1 MEAFFFTLKTN
12 YRHMKLAVIGLGL
25 IGGSMAKDLRR
36 TRFATEIIGV
46 DNNPENARIALEV
59 GIADRIESLDS
70 ATKEADIVIVAVP
83 VDKIVLLLPYI
94 LDHISPSTTVIDVG
108 STKREIALAV
118 KDHPLRGNFIP
129 SHPMSG
135 TENSG
140 PFAAIENLFE
150 RKICIVCDH
159 EQCRPQHLALAEKMF
174 QSLGMPI
181 AYMSSDEQDHT
192 TAFISHL
199 PHATSFALA
208 NAVLAIEDR
217 NIIFDLASGGF
228 QSTVRLAKSSP
239 QMWSPIFWQNRDYI
253 HEALEVYIH
262 HLGELKESL
271 KNNDPDRLSELI
283 VSANK
288 IRGVLEGENPSLTK
302 NEETIIKLYTK

>member
-1 MEAFFFTLKTN
+1 METFFLYITKDEQ
-12 YRHMKLAVIGLGL
+12 MKLAVIGLGL

-36 TRFATEIIGV
+36 TKFGTEIIGV
-46 DNNPENARIALEV
+46 DNNPENARIALEI
-59 GIADRIESLDS
+59 GIADRIESLEKAVKD
-70 ATKEADIVIVAVP
+70 ADIVILAIP
-83 VDKIVLLLPYI
+83 VDKIVQLLPVV
-94 LDHISPSTTVIDVG
+94 LDHISHSTTVIDVG
-108 STKREIALAV
+108 STKREITEVV
-118 KDHPLRGNFIP
+118 KNHPLRGNFIP

-140 PFAAIENLFE
+140 PSAAIEHLFDN
-150 RKICIVCDH
+150 KICIICDH
-159 EQCRPQHLALAEKMF
+159 ELCRPQHLALAEKMY

-253 HEALEVYIH
+253 YEALEVYIR
-262 HLGELKESL
+262 HLEEFKRSL
-271 KNNDPDRLSELI
+271 KKNDHEGLTALI
-283 VSANK
+283 VNANK
-288 IRGVLEGENPSLTK
+288 IRAVLEGESSSLTK
-302 NEETIIKLYTK
+302 NEETIIKFYTK

>member
-1 MEAFFFTLKTN
+1 
-12 YRHMKLAVIGLGL
+12 MKLAVIGLGL

-36 TRFATEIIGV
+36 TKFATEIIGV
-46 DNNPENARIALEV
+46 DSNSENARIALET
-59 GIADRIESLDS
+59 GIADKIESLEI
-70 ATKEADIVIVAVP
+70 AVKESDIVIVAVP
-83 VDKIVLLLPYI
+83 VDIIVKLLPVI
-94 LDHISPSTTVIDVG
+94 LDHISASTTVIDVG
-108 STKREIALAV
+108 STKREIAAAV
-118 KDHPLRGNFIP
+118 KDHPLRGNFIA
-129 SHPMSG
+129 SHPMAG

-140 PFAAIENLFE
+140 PFAAVENLFDN
-150 RKICIVCDH
+150 KICIICDH
-159 EQCRPQHLALAEKMF
+159 DRCRPQHLALGEKMF

-181 AYMSSDEQDHT
+181 AYMTSDEQDHT

-239 QMWSPIFWQNRDYI
+239 EMWSPIFWQNRDYI
-253 HEALEVYIH
+253 YEALEVYIH
-262 HLGELKESL
+262 HLEAFKESL
-271 KNNDPDRLSELI
+271 KNDDHKGLSELI
-283 VSANK
+283 VNANK
-288 IRGVLEGENPSLTK
+288 IRGVLEGENSSLTK

>member
-1 MEAFFFTLKTN
+1 
-12 YRHMKLAVIGLGL
+12 MKLAVIGLGL

-36 TRFATEIIGV
+36 TKFATEIIGV

-59 GIADRIESLDS
+59 GIADRIENLDK
-70 ATKEADIVIVAVP
+70 AVKEADIVIVAIP
-83 VDKIVLLLPYI
+83 VDMIVQLLPYI
-94 LDHISPSTTVIDVG
+94 LDHISSSTTVIDVG
-108 STKREIALAV
+108 STKREIAAVV

-140 PFAAIENLFE
+140 PNAAIEHLFDG
-150 RKICIVCDH
+150 KICIICDQ
-159 EQCRPQHLALAEKMF
+159 EKCRPQHLALAEKMY
-174 QSLGMPI
+174 QSIGMPT
-181 AYMSSDEQDHT
+181 AYMTSDEQDHT

-217 NIIFDLASGGF
+217 KIIFDLASGGF

-239 QMWSPIFWQNRDYI
+239 EMWSPIFWQNRDYI
-253 HEALEVYIH
+253 YEALEVYIH
-262 HLGELKESL
+262 HLEELKESL
-271 KNNDPDRLSELI
+271 KNDDYKRLSELI
-283 VSANK
+283 VNANN
-288 IRGVLEGENPSLTK
+288 IRGVLDGENSSLTK

>member
-1 MEAFFFTLKTN
+1 
-12 YRHMKLAVIGLGL
+12 MKLAVIGLGL

-36 TRFATEIIGV
+36 TKFATEIIGV
-46 DNNPENARIALEV
+46 DSNSENARIALEV
-59 GIADRIESLDS
+59 GIADRIEPLEV
-70 ATKEADIVIVAVP
+70 AVKEADIVIVAIP
-83 VDKIVLLLPYI
+83 VDMIVLLLPFI

-108 STKREIALAV
+108 STKREIAAAV
-118 KDHPLRGNFIP
+118 KKHPLRGNFVP
-129 SHPMSG
+129 THPMSG

-140 PFAAIENLFE
+140 PFAAVEHLFE
-150 RKICIVCDH
+150 NKICIICD
-159 EQCRPQHLALAEKMF
+159 EGKSRPQHLALTEKMY
-174 QSLGMPI
+174 QSLGMPT
-181 AYMSSDEQDHT
+181 AYMTSDEQDHT

-239 QMWSPIFWQNRDYI
+239 EMWSPIFWQNRDYI
-253 HEALEVYIH
+253 YEALEVYIH
-262 HLGELKESL
+262 HLEELKESL
-271 KNNDPDRLSELI
+271 KNDDPQRLSELI
-283 VSANK
+283 VNANK
-288 IRGVLEGENPSLTK
+288 IRGVLEGENSSLTK

>member
-1 MEAFFFTLKTN
+1 
-12 YRHMKLAVIGLGL
+12 MKLAVIGLGL

-36 TRFATEIIGV
+36 SKFATEIIGV
-46 DNNPENARIALEV
+46 DSHPANARVALEL
-59 GIADRIESLDS
+59 GITDRIETLEV
-70 ATKEADIVIVAVP
+70 AVKEADIVLVAIP
-83 VDKIVLLLPYI
+83 VDKIVQLLPTI
-94 LDHISPSTTVIDVG
+94 LDHISSSTTVIDVG
-108 STKREIALAV
+108 STKREITAAV

-140 PFAAIENLFE
+140 PSAAIEHLFE
-150 RKICIVCDH
+150 NKICIVCDH
-159 EQCRPQHLALAEKMF
+159 ELCRPQHLALAEKMY

-253 HEALEVYIH
+253 YEALEVYIR
-262 HLGELKESL
+262 HLEEFKRSL
-271 KNNDPDRLSELI
+271 KKNDHEGLTALI
-283 VSANK
+283 TNANK
-288 IRGVLEGENPSLTK
+288 IRGVLEGENSSLTK
-302 NEETIIKLYTK
+302 NEETIIKFYTK

>member
-1 MEAFFFTLKTN
+1 
-12 YRHMKLAVIGLGL
+12 MKLAVIGLGL

-36 TRFATEIIGV
+36 TKFATEIIGV

-59 GIADRIESLDS
+59 GIADRIESLDV
-70 ATKEADIVIVAVP
+70 AIKEADIVIVAIP
-83 VDKIVLLLPYI
+83 VDMIVQLLPYI

-108 STKREIALAV
+108 STKREIAEAV
-118 KDHPLRGNFIP
+118 KNHPLRGNFVP

-140 PFAAIENLFE
+140 PFAAVEHLFDN
-150 RKICIVCDH
+150 KICIICD
-159 EQCRPQHLALAEKMF
+159 QARSRPQHLALVEKMY
-174 QSLGMPI
+174 QSLGMPT
-181 AYMSSDEQDHT
+181 AYMTSDEQDHT

-239 QMWSPIFWQNRDYI
+239 EMWSPIFWQNRDYI
-253 HEALEVYIH
+253 YEALEVYMR
-262 HLGELKESL
+262 HLEEFKESL
-271 KNNDPDRLSELI
+271 KNNDHKRLSELI
-283 VSANK
+283 VNANK
-288 IRGVLEGENPSLTK
+288 IRGVLEGENSSLTK

>member
-1 MEAFFFTLKTN
+1 
-12 YRHMKLAVIGLGL
+12 MKLAVIGLGL

-36 TRFATEIIGV
+36 TKFATEIIGV
-46 DNNPENARIALEV
+46 DNNPENARVAIEV
-59 GIADRIESLDS
+59 GLVDRIECLES
-70 ATKEADIVIVAVP
+70 AVEEADIVIVAIP
-83 VDKIVLLLPYI
+83 VDKIVLLLPSI
-94 LDHISPSTTVIDVG
+94 LDHISASTTVIDVG
-108 STKREIALAV
+108 STKREIAEVV
-118 KDHPLRGNFIP
+118 KNHRLRSNFVP

-140 PFAAIENLFE
+140 PFAAIEHLFE
-150 RKICIVCDH
+150 HKICIICDH
-159 EQCRPQHLALAEKMF
+159 EKCRPQHLALAEKMF

-239 QMWSPIFWQNRDYI
+239 AMWSPIFWQNRDYI
-253 HEALEVYIH
+253 YEALEVYIR
-262 HLGELKESL
+262 HLEEFKESL
-271 KNNDPDRLSELI
+271 KNNDHDRLTELI
-283 VSANK
+283 VNANK
-288 IRGVLEGENPSLTK
+288 IRGVLEGENSSLTK
-302 NEETIIKLYTK
+302 NEETIIKFYTK

>member
-1 MEAFFFTLKTN
+1 
-12 YRHMKLAVIGLGL
+12 MKLAVIGLGL

-36 TRFATEIIGV
+36 TKFATEIIGV
-46 DNNPENARIALEV
+46 DNNAENARIALSA
-59 GIADRIESLDS
+59 GIADRIETLEV
-70 ATKEADIVIVAVP
+70 AVKEADIVIVAIP
-83 VDKIVLLLPYI
+83 VDMIVLLLPYI
-94 LDHISPSTTVIDVG
+94 LDHISASTTVTDVG

-135 TENSG
+135 TENFG
-140 PFAAIENLFE
+140 PLAAIEHLFDH
-150 RKICIVCDH
+150 KICIICDH
-159 EQCRPQHLALAEKMF
+159 QQCRPQHLALVEKMY

-181 AYMSSDEQDHT
+181 AYMTSDEQDHT

-239 QMWSPIFWQNRDYI
+239 DMWAPIFWQNRDYI
-253 HEALEVYIH
+253 FEALEVYIH
-262 HLGELKESL
+262 HLEDFKESL
-271 KNNDPDRLSELI
+271 KNNDHERLCELI
-283 VSANK
+283 LNANK
-288 IRGVLEGENPSLTK
+288 IRSVLEGENSSLTK
-302 NEETIIKLYTK
+302 NEETIIKFYTK

>member
-1 MEAFFFTLKTN
+1 
-12 YRHMKLAVIGLGL
+12 MKLAVIGLGL
-25 IGGSMAKDLRR
+25 IGGSIAKDLRR
-36 TRFATEIIGV
+36 TKFATEIIGV

-59 GIADRIESLDS
+59 GIADRIESLDK
-70 ATKEADIVIVAVP
+70 AVKEADIVIVAIP
-83 VDKIVLLLPYI
+83 VDMIVQLLPYI

-108 STKREIALAV
+108 STKREIAAVV

-140 PFAAIENLFE
+140 PNAAIEHLFDG
-150 RKICIVCDH
+150 KICIICDQ
-159 EQCRPQHLALAEKMF
+159 EKCRPQHLALAEKMY
-174 QSLGMPI
+174 QSIGMPT
-181 AYMSSDEQDHT
+181 AYMTSDEQDHT

-217 NIIFDLASGGF
+217 KIIFDLASGGF

-239 QMWSPIFWQNRDYI
+239 EMWSPIFWQNRDYI
-253 HEALEVYIH
+253 YEALEVYIH
-262 HLGELKESL
+262 HLEELKESL
-271 KNNDPDRLSELI
+271 KNNDHTRLSELI
-283 VSANK
+283 VNANK
-288 IRGVLEGENPSLTK
+288 IRGVLDGENSSLTK

>member
-1 MEAFFFTLKTN
+1 
-12 YRHMKLAVIGLGL
+12 MKLAVIGLGL

-36 TRFATEIIGV
+36 TKFATEIIGV

-59 GIADRIESLDS
+59 GIADRIENLDK
-70 ATKEADIVIVAVP
+70 AVKEADIVIIAIP
-83 VDKIVLLLPYI
+83 VNMIVQLLPYI
-94 LDHISPSTTVIDVG
+94 LDHISASTTVIDVG
-108 STKREIALAV
+108 STKREIAAVV
-118 KDHPLRGNFIP
+118 KDHLLRGNFVP

-140 PFAAIENLFE
+140 PTAAIEHLFE
-150 RKICIVCDH
+150 DKICIICDQ
-159 EQCRPQHLALAEKMF
+159 EKCRPQHLALAEKMY
-174 QSLGMPI
+174 QSLGMPT
-181 AYMSSDEQDHT
+181 AYMTSDEQDHT

-239 QMWSPIFWQNRDYI
+239 EMWSPIFWQNRDYI
-253 HEALEVYIH
+253 DEALEVYIH
-262 HLGELKESL
+262 HLEEFRESL
-271 KNNDPDRLSELI
+271 KNNNIRRLTELM
-283 VSANK
+283 VNANK
-288 IRGVLEGENPSLTK
+288 IRGVLEGENSSLTK

>member
-1 MEAFFFTLKTN
+1 
-12 YRHMKLAVIGLGL
+12 MKLAVIGLGL

-36 TRFATEIIGV
+36 TKFATEIIGV
-46 DNNPENARIALEV
+46 DNHPLNARLAVEM
-59 GIADRIESLDS
+59 GIADRIESLEV
-70 ATKEADIVIVAVP
+70 AVKEADIVLIAIP

-108 STKREIALAV
+108 STKREITESV

-140 PFAAIENLFE
+140 PSAAIEHLFE
-150 RKICIVCDH
+150 NKICIVCDH
-159 EQCRPQHLALAEKMF
+159 EKCRPQHLALAEKMY

-253 HEALEVYIH
+253 HEALEVYIR
-262 HLGELKESL
+262 HLEEFKKSL
-271 KNNDPDRLSELI
+271 KQNDHEGLTALI
-283 VSANK
+283 VNANK
-288 IRGVLEGENPSLTK
+288 IRGVLEGENSSLTK
-302 NEETIIKLYTK
+302 NEETIIKFYTK

>member
-1 MEAFFFTLKTN
+1 
-12 YRHMKLAVIGLGL
+12 MKLAVIGLGL

-36 TRFATEIIGV
+36 TKFATEIIGV
-46 DNNPENARIALEV
+46 DNNTENARIALEV
-59 GIADRIESLDS
+59 GIADRIEPLEK
-70 ATKEADIVIVAVP
+70 AVKEADIVIVAIP
-83 VDKIVLLLPYI
+83 VDKIVLLLPHI
-94 LDHISPSTTVIDVG
+94 LDHISSSTTVIDVG
-108 STKREIALAV
+108 STKREIAEAV
-118 KDHPLRGNFIP
+118 KEHPLRGNFIP

-140 PFAAIENLFE
+140 PFAAIEHLFDG
-150 RKICIVCDH
+150 KICIICDN

-181 AYMSSDEQDHT
+181 AYMTSDEQDHT

-253 HEALEVYIH
+253 YEALEVYIH
-262 HLGELKESL
+262 HLEEFKESL
-271 KNNDPDRLSELI
+271 KNNDRKHLTELI
-283 VSANK
+283 DNANK
-288 IRGVLEGENPSLTK
+288 IRGVLEGENSSLTK
-302 NEETIIKLYTK
+302 NEETIIKFYTK

>member
-1 MEAFFFTLKTN
+1 
-12 YRHMKLAVIGLGL
+12 MKLAVIGLGL

-36 TRFATEIIGV
+36 TKFATEIIGV

-59 GIADRIESLDS
+59 GIADRIESLDR
-70 ATKEADIVIVAVP
+70 AVKEADIVIVAIP
-83 VDKIVLLLPYI
+83 VDMIVLLLPYI
-94 LDHISPSTTVIDVG
+94 LDHISASTTVIDVG
-108 STKREIALAV
+108 STKREIAEVV
-118 KDHPLRGNFIP
+118 KNHPLRGNFVP

-140 PFAAIENLFE
+140 PFAAVEHLFAD
-150 RKICIVCDH
+150 KICIICD
-159 EQCRPQHLALAEKMF
+159 QGKCRPQHLALAEKMY
-174 QSLGMPI
+174 QSLGMPT
-181 AYMSSDEQDHT
+181 AYMTSDEQDHT

-239 QMWSPIFWQNRDYI
+239 EMWSPIFWQNRDYI
-253 HEALEVYIH
+253 YEALEVYIH
-262 HLGELKESL
+262 HLEELKESL
-271 KNNDPDRLSELI
+271 KNSDHKRLSELI
-283 VSANK
+283 VNANK
-288 IRGVLEGENPSLTK
+288 IRGVLDGENSSLTK

>member
-1 MEAFFFTLKTN
+1 
-12 YRHMKLAVIGLGL
+12 MKLAVIGLGL

-36 TRFATEIIGV
+36 TKFATEIIGV

-59 GIADRIESLDS
+59 GIADRIESLDK
-70 ATKEADIVIVAVP
+70 AVKEADIVIVAIP
-83 VDKIVLLLPYI
+83 VDMIVQLLPYI
-94 LDHISPSTTVIDVG
+94 LDHISSSTTVIDVG
-108 STKREIALAV
+108 STKREIAAVV

-140 PFAAIENLFE
+140 PNAAVEQLFDG
-150 RKICIVCDH
+150 KICIICDQ
-159 EQCRPQHLALAEKMF
+159 EKCRPQHLALAEKMY
-174 QSLGMPI
+174 QSIGMPT
-181 AYMSSDEQDHT
+181 AYMTSDEQDHT

-217 NIIFDLASGGF
+217 KIIFDLASGGF

-239 QMWSPIFWQNRDYI
+239 EMWSPIFWQNRDYI
-253 HEALEVYIH
+253 YEALEVYIH
-262 HLGELKESL
+262 HLEELKESL
-271 KNNDPDRLSELI
+271 KNDDYKRLSELI
-283 VSANK
+283 VNANN
-288 IRGVLEGENPSLTK
+288 IRGVLDGENSSLTK

>member
-1 MEAFFFTLKTN
+1 
-12 YRHMKLAVIGLGL
+12 MKLAVIGLGL

-36 TRFATEIIGV
+36 TKFATEIIGV

-59 GIADRIESLDS
+59 GIADRIECLDI
-70 ATKEADIVIVAVP
+70 AVKEADIVIVAIP
-83 VDKIVLLLPYI
+83 VDMIVQLLPYI
-94 LDHISPSTTVIDVG
+94 LDHISASTTVIDVG
-108 STKREIALAV
+108 STKREIAEAL
-118 KDHPLRGNFIP
+118 KDHPLRGNFVP

-140 PFAAIENLFE
+140 PFAAVEHLFDN
-150 RKICIVCDH
+150 KICIICDH
-159 EQCRPQHLALAEKMF
+159 DKCRPQHLALAEKMY

-181 AYMSSDEQDHT
+181 AYMTSDEQDHT

-253 HEALEVYIH
+253 YEALEVYIH
-262 HLGELKESL
+262 HLEELKESL
-271 KNNDPDRLSELI
+271 KNNDNKRLSELI
-283 VSANK
+283 VNANK
-288 IRGVLEGENPSLTK
+288 IRGVLDGENSSLTK

>member
-1 MEAFFFTLKTN
+1 
-12 YRHMKLAVIGLGL
+12 MKLAVIGLGL

-46 DNNPENARIALEV
+46 DNHPLNARLAVEM
-59 GIADRIESLDS
+59 GIADRIEPIEV
-70 ATKEADIVIVAVP
+70 AVKEADIVLIAIP
-83 VDKIVLLLPYI
+83 VDKIVSLLPYI
-94 LDHISPSTTVIDVG
+94 LDHISSSTTVIDVG
-108 STKREIALAV
+108 STKREITEAV

-140 PFAAIENLFE
+140 PSAAVEHLFE
-150 RKICIVCDH
+150 NKICIVCDH
-159 EQCRPQHLALAEKMF
+159 EKCRPQHLALAEKMY

-253 HEALEVYIH
+253 YEALEVYIR
-262 HLGELKESL
+262 HLEEFKQTLKQ
-271 KNNDPDRLSELI
+271 NDHEGLTALI
-283 VSANK
+283 INANK
-288 IRGVLEGENPSLTK
+288 IRGVLEGENSSLTK
-302 NEETIIKLYTK
+302 NEETIIKFYTK